1 MNKAKIIELLQNG
14 AYFDSRE
21 SKFFHPSFRKGWRK
35 MKWTDISWAAAER
48 ALRGKLVEEGR
59 VYKIK
64 AA

>member
-1 MNKAKIIELLQNG
+1 MNKAKIIELLQDC

-35 MKWTDISWAAAER
+35 MKWTDISWMAAER
-48 ALRGKLVEEGR
+48 ALGDQLVEEDR